1 MEKQEQ
7 EINLAEIFYLLLSRI
22 KFIALLTVLCAAAA
36 FCYAKFW
43 LPVQYTSS
51 VSIYVKNSGEQT
63 SDTATASDLSAA
75 KSLASTYI
83 VILDDDV
90 VYDKVSQMLLED
102 YGADQL
108 KQFFSIDKDK
118 DGNEYIS
125 AGQIRRL
132 VSAKALNNTEVI
144 QISTVS
150 RDPGLSAAIC
160 NDIAS
165 FAKQLLKD
173 VTKAGSVETIG
184 HAKEP
189 TGPSGPSVK
198 RYTIIGALI
207 GFVIAVAVVI
217 IRKLLDNRIR
227 TAEDIRQAFSIPVLG
242 EIPDLEMDEK
252 EASRYEY

>member
-1 MEKQEQ
+1 MENQEQ
-7 EINLAEIFYLLLSRI
+7 EINLAELFYLLLSRI
-22 KFIALLTVLCAAAA
+22 KFIILLTVLGAAVL

-43 LPVQYTSS
+43 LPVQYTSA
-51 VSIYVKNSGEQT
+51 VSIYVKNSEIKT
-63 SDTATASDLSAA
+63 DTTTASDLTAA

-90 VYDKVSQMLLED
+90 VYDKVSAMLLDD

-108 KQFFSIDKDK
+108 KQFFSISKDK
-118 DGNEYIS
+118 EGNDYIS
-125 AGQIRRL
+125 ADQIRRL
-132 VSAKALNNTEVI
+132 VTAKALNNTEVI
-144 QISTVS
+144 QISAVS

-165 FAKQLLKD
+165 FAKDLLKD

-184 HAKEP
+184 QAKQP

-198 RYTIIGALI
+198 RYSIIGALI
-207 GFVIAVAVVI
+207 GFVIAAAIVI
-217 IRKLLDNRIR
+217 IGKLLDNRIR

-242 EIPDLEMDEK
+242 EIPDLEMDDK

>member
-1 MEKQEQ
+1 MENQEQ
-7 EINLAEIFYLLLSRI
+7 EINLAELFYLLLSRI
-22 KFIALLTVLCAAAA
+22 KFIILLTVLGAAVL

-43 LPVQYTSS
+43 LPVQYTSA
-51 VSIYVKNSGEQT
+51 VSIYVKNSEIKT
-63 SDTATASDLSAA
+63 DTTTASDLTAA

-90 VYDKVSQMLLED
+90 VYDKVSAMLLDD

-108 KQFFSIDKDK
+108 KQFFSISKDK
-118 DGNEYIS
+118 EGNDYIS
-125 AGQIRRL
+125 ADQIRRL
-132 VSAKALNNTEVI
+132 VTAKALNNTEVI
-144 QISTVS
+144 QISAVT

-165 FAKQLLKD
+165 FAKDLLKD

-184 HAKEP
+184 QAKQP

-198 RYTIIGALI
+198 RYSIIGALI
-207 GFVIAVAVVI
+207 GFVIAAAIVI
-217 IRKLLDNRIR
+217 IGKLLDNRIR

-242 EIPDLEMDEK
+242 EIPDLEMDDK

>member
-1 MEKQEQ
+1 MENQEQ
-7 EINLAEIFYLLLSRI
+7 EINLAELFYLLLSRI
-22 KFIALLTVLCAAAA
+22 KFIILLTVLGAAVL

-43 LPVQYTSS
+43 LPVQYTSA
-51 VSIYVKNSGEQT
+51 VSIYVKNSEIKT
-63 SDTATASDLSAA
+63 DTTTASDLSAA

-90 VYDKVSQMLLED
+90 VYDKVSAMLLDE

-108 KQFFSIDKDK
+108 KQFFSISKDK
-118 DGNEYIS
+118 EGNDYIS

-132 VSAKALNNTEVI
+132 VTAKALNNTEVI
-144 QISTVS
+144 QISAVT

-165 FAKQLLKD
+165 FAKDLLKD

-184 HAKEP
+184 QAKQP

-198 RYTIIGALI
+198 RYSIIGALI
-207 GFVIAVAVVI
+207 GFVIAATIVI
-217 IRKLLDNRIR
+217 IGKLLDNRIR

-242 EIPDLEMDEK
+242 EIPDLEMDDK